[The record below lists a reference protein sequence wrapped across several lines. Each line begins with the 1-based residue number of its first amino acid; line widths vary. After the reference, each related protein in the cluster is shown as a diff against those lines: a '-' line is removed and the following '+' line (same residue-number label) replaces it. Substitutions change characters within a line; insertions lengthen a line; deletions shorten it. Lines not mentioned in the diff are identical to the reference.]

1 MDNFFE
7 NRVYAITGATSGI
20 GEAVAMELAKNG
32 ARVLA
37 LGRNE
42 EKLKNL
48 LANLEGENH
57 SYRLFDSNRLE
68 TCEEAIKSGVEE
80 MGKLSGFVHSA
91 GIVYNM
97 LLRDLDFDKL
107 HEILQ
112 INLVCFFAFAKAA
125 CKMGRYEKGDMSV
138 VGISSDCTNNTPPA
152 QAAYTASKAALNATI
167 STFSK
172 EYANRKIRFNSVAP
186 SFVQTNM
193 ALQFANEILGGNEYL
208 NRLQEKMHLGVIM
221 PNEAAEAVL
230 FLLSN
235 KTNKITNSSIKISG
249 GI

>member
-1 MDNFFE
+1 MNFFE

-20 GEAVAMELAKNG
+20 GEAIAHELAKNG

-48 LANLEGENH
+48 LANLEGKNH
-57 SYRLFDSNRLE
+57 SYRLFDSNKLE
-68 TCEEAIKSGVEE
+68 TCEEAIKSGVEQ

-138 VGISSDCTNNTPPA
+138 VGISSM
-152 QAAYTASKAALNATI
+152 AAIGFASAMSAYSASKAGLNATCNV
-167 STFSK
+167 FAK
-172 EYANRKIRFNSVAP
+172 EFAKKGIRFNTVAP
-186 SFVQTNM
+186 SYVDTPM
-193 ALQFANEILGGNEYL
+193 VDDFANNFLGKKEQE
-208 NRLQEKMHLGVIM
+208 NRVKDVMPLGLIE
-221 PNEAAEAVL
+221 PKNIADSVL
-230 FLLSN
+230 FLLSDLS
-235 KTNKITNSSIKISG
+235 NKITGDCLAISSG
-249 GI
+249 C

>member
-7 NRVYAITGATSGI
+7 TRVYAITGATSGI

-48 LANLEGENH
+48 LANLEGKNH
-57 SYRLFDSNRLE
+57 SYRLFDSNKLE

-107 HEILQ
+107 NEILQ
-112 INLVCFFAFAKAA
+112 INLVCFFAFAKAV

-138 VGISSDCTNNTPPA
+138 VGISSM
-152 QAAYTASKAALNATI
+152 AAFCFGSAMSAYSASKAGINAA
-167 STFSK
+167 SNVFAK
-172 EYANRKIRFNSVAP
+172 EYAKKGIRFNTVAP
-186 SFVQTNM
+186 SYVDTPM
-193 ALQFANEILGGNEYL
+193 VDDFASNFLGAKEQE
-208 NRLQEKMHLGVIM
+208 NRVKETMHLGIIKPKDV
-221 PNEAAEAVL
+221 AGSAL
-230 FLLSN
+230 FLLSD
-235 KTNKITNSSIKISG
+235 KSNKITGEMLKISAG
-249 GI
+249 F